1 MPRQEVDV
9 NRKLLEKLPVR
20 KQFVI
25 RNGWSIHE
33 IQDLASTLLLRK
45 IVPSRTFTK
54 IKVDHAISDLLLE
67 ALRKF
72 FD

>member
-33 IQDLASTLLLRK
+33 IQDLASTLLLCEV
-45 IVPSRTFTK
+45 IPPRTFTK